1 MAKIKPAKVFS
12 DRDFFPIKT
21 ETACQSKWTWSTIWL
36 NHGASSSCHRVQM
49 WPMTLEQFDD
59 FHNLPEKI
67 KDREAM
73 LRGEWPGRGCE
84 YCRDTEQAGGW
95 SDRQHNL
102 DIPGLTPPE
111 LDTDP
116 LATHVTPRIVEIFAK
131 NTCNLACVYCSGW
144 LSSKIEQENI
154 KFGNFRKG
162 GIFIPASNPNKNQQ
176 QDLYLE
182 KFYSWLER
190 KGHELRRLHL
200 LGGETLVQKELIERV
215 INILDEHPNPD
226 LELGIFSN
234 FSVPEKVFRK
244 YIGDIERLYEQ
255 DKISR
260 FDFTASIDAW
270 GPEIE
275 YTRSGLD
282 LELFERNFAWVAEQE
297 WITLNV
303 NQTVTPLTMR
313 TMPDLIDKI
322 TFYSN
327 NDTRHIGHYFQ
338 YATGHSY
345 LHPEIYGGEF
355 WEDDWRRIFAAMPAD
370 TFDQREARQR
380 MEGMKA
386 RLDSTVI
393 NREEI
398 EKMKIYLDEID
409 RRRSTD
415 WRSLFPYLDI

>member
-1 MAKIKPAKVFS
+1 MATIKPAKVFT

-36 NHGASSSCHRVQM
+36 NQGASSSCHRVHT

-67 KDREAM
+67 RDREAM
-73 LRGEWPGRGCE
+73 LRGEWPGHGCE
-84 YCRDTEQAGGW
+84 YCRDTERAGGW

-111 LDTDP
+111 LDSDP
-116 LATHVTPRIVEIFAK
+116 TATHVTPRIVEIFAK
-131 NTCNLACVYCSGW
+131 NTCNLSCVYCSAN

-154 KFGNFRKG
+154 RFGQFYRKG
-162 GIFIPASNPNKNQQ
+162 VWIPGKITKNTQA
-176 QDLYLE
+176 DLYLG

-190 KGHELRRLHL
+190 NGRELRRLHL
-200 LGGETLVQKELIERV
+200 LGGETLVQNDLIERV
-215 INILDEHPNPD
+215 ISILDEHPNPD
-226 LELGIFSN
+226 LQLGIFSN
-234 FSVPEKVFRK
+234 FSVPEKIFRK
-244 YIGDIERLYEQ
+244 YISDIKHLYEQ
-255 DKISR
+255 DKIGR

-270 GPEIE
+270 GTEIE

-282 LELFERNFAWVAEQE
+282 LELFERNFAWVADQE

-303 NQTVTPLTMR
+303 NQTVTPLTMK

-338 YATGHSY
+338 YATGYSY
-345 LHPEIYGGEF
+345 LHPEIFGGDF
-355 WEDDWRRIFAAMPAD
+355 WQDDWQRIFAAMPDD
-370 TFDQREARQR
+370 TFEQREARQR

-386 RLDSTVI
+386 RLDATI
-393 NREEI
+393 PNPIEI
-398 EKMKIYLDEID
+398 EKMKIYLNEID
-409 RRRSTD
+409 RRRGTD
-415 WRSLFPYLDI
+415 WKSVFPYLDI

>member
-1 MAKIKPAKVFS
+1 MANTKPVKIFT

-21 ETACQSKWTWSTIWL
+21 STACQSKWTWSTIWL
-36 NHGASSSCHRVQM
+36 NQGASSSCHRVQP
-49 WPMTLEQFDD
+49 WPMTLDQFDD

-67 KDREAM
+67 RDREAM
-73 LRGEWPGRGCE
+73 LRGEWPGHGCE

-111 LDTDP
+111 LWSEP
-116 LATHVTPRIVEIFAK
+116 AATHVTPRIVEIFAK
-131 NTCNLACVYCSGW
+131 NTCNLACVYCNAN

-154 KFGNFRKG
+154 RFGQFYRDGVWLPSKV
-162 GIFIPASNPNKNQQ
+162 NKNPL
-176 QDLYLE
+176 DNEYLDRFYGWLE
-182 KFYSWLER
+182 KN
-190 KGHELRRLHL
+190 GNNLRRLHL
-200 LGGETLVQKELIERV
+200 LGGETLIQHDLIERV
-215 INILDEHPNPD
+215 VDIFERNPNPE

-234 FSVPEKVFRK
+234 FSIPEKAFQK
-244 YIGDIERLYEQ
+244 HISNIERLYRE
-255 DKISR
+255 DKIHR

-282 LELFERNFAWVAEQE
+282 LELFERNFAWAAEQE
-297 WITLNV
+297 WITLNI

-338 YATGHSY
+338 YATGYSY
-345 LHPEIYGGEF
+345 LHPEIFGGDF
-355 WEDDWRRIFAAMPAD
+355 WQDDWRRIFAAMPAD
-370 TFDQREARQR
+370 TFEQREARQR

-386 RLDSTVI
+386 RLDVTDL
-393 NREEI
+393 NRKEI
-398 EKMKIYLDEID
+398 DKMKIYLNEID
-409 RRRSTD
+409 RRRGTD
-415 WRSLFPYLDI
+415 WKSLFPYLDI